1 MSQPPLDS
9 TSSTVDTPLNALPP
23 PGFWKRVFC
32 ILYEQLILLGVIALL
47 FLLPNLVLGIV
58 FGFSLPSWLTFFYLY
73 AVLALYFVWYWT
85 RTGQTLAMQTWR
97 VKLVSVSGARLTRRQ
112 ALWRYV
118 YGSLWLV
125 PCILIQ
131 ASADLQKWGIISLL
145 FAVSLFLW
153 PLSIYLD
160 PRHRQSIPDRLGKT
174 KLISLPKMEKRK

>member
-1 MSQPPLDS
+1 MSQAPLDS
-9 TSSTVDTPLNALPP
+9 ASSTVDAPLTALPP
-23 PGFWKRVFC
+23 PGFWKRFFC
-32 ILYEQLILLGVIALL
+32 TLYEQLILLGVIALL
-47 FLLPNLVLGIV
+47 FLLPNLVLGIL
-58 FGFSLPSWLTFFYLY
+58 FGVSLPSWLTFFYLY

-85 RTGQTLAMQTWR
+85 YTGQTLAMQTWR
-97 VKLVSVSGARLTRRQ
+97 VKLVNVSGARLTRRQ

-131 ASADLQKWGIISLL
+131 ASAELQKWGIIGLL

-160 PRHRQSIPDRLGKT
+160 PRNRQSIPDRLGKT